1 METAADQSRQRV
13 QRSRRLLHQ
22 QEIWALLLYQDSH
35 VLHGCAGKAE
45 QIPAD
50 NFQGIVPPDALGNIC
65 RPPMNR
71 RSLAGFSTV
80 MGCGRSG
87 NNRLHARSNDASEW
101 QLATN
106 GIAPPL
112 LRLCDRLMSGIRHV
126 DDLLPITAS
135 CFQKGDQHC
144 ALCCRD
150 SLNCLPMGTDRSL
163 RQELIK
169 GPDFRQGLEFYRHL
183 LATGLGNPT
192 RSPEA
197 V

>member
-1 METAADQSRQRV
+1 VNPGGQGQAVKTAADQSRQRV

-35 VLHGCAGKAE
+35 VLQGCAGKAE

-50 NFQGIVPPDALGNIC
+50 NFQGTVPPDALGNIC

-87 NNRLHARSNDASEW
+87 NNRLHARWNDASEW
-101 QLATN
+101 QLATY

-126 DDLLPITAS
+126 DNLLPITAS
-135 CFQKGDQHC
+135 CFQKGDQPLR
-144 ALCCRD
+144 AL
-150 SLNCLPMGTDRSL
+150 LQGFT
-163 RQELIK
+163 ELST
-169 GPDFRQGLEFYRHL
+169 Y
-183 LATGLGNPT
+183 GN
-192 RSPEA
+192 
-197 V
+197 